1 MPGGGIVVRM
11 AASKSTRRVIAALHA
26 HGLDTEV
33 RDMPGSTRTA
43 QDAADAV
50 GCDVAQIVK
59 SLVFAAEDG
68 RAWLVLA
75 SGPNRVDPDLLRTR
89 TGRRLALADP
99 ATVRELTGFAIGGVA
114 PVGLAHDL
122 PVLMDEDLL
131 AYDVVWAAAGTPKS
145 VFPVAPDVL
154 RRISAA
160 DVLRVVRSA

>member
-1 MPGGGIVVRM
+1 M
-11 AASKSTRRVIAALHA
+11 AASKSTRRVIAALQA
-26 HGLDTEV
+26 HGVDTEV

-59 SLVFAAEDG
+59 SLVFASGDG

-75 SGPNRVDPDLLRTR
+75 SGPNRVDPGLLQNR
-89 TGRRLALADP
+89 TGHPLTMADP

-131 AYDVVWAAAGTPKS
+131 AHEVVWAAAGTPKS
-145 VFPVAPDVL
+145 VFPVDPRVL

-160 DVLRVVRSA
+160 DVVRVVPAA